1 MSSEN
6 GDIKIILD
14 RSAFALWHREI
25 DRESLPIKINNGTE
39 IVAPTIAERDGY
51 LPNSFIPKQTWR
63 DLTATENLQS
73 IFSWEAIDRWEL
85 GQYIGAIE
93 IPDRLIA
100 PLRQDIETKDRS
112 NYNSVILTANDLD
125 TVAAISNHLQSY
137 LLVDEEITALGLQRH
152 PPGLITSTIDAIRY
166 LPQLPRVGLHLD
178 SWQKYPLRRR
188 HLSSNRICINI
199 GLETRYFLFIDL
211 SLMKMAQ
218 MLGINSSIEISHYY
232 RGIEIPDLFMAAFP
246 NYPVLKLGLPP
257 NFAYIAPTENI
268 IHDASSLDKDKLDFS
283 LTYIGKFGIVPNQ
296 V

>member
-1 MSSEN
+1 MSSITC
-6 GDIKIILD
+6 DIKIILD
-14 RSAFALWHREI
+14 RAI
-25 DRESLPIKINNGTE
+25 DRDLISLKINNGTE
-39 IVAPTIAERDGY
+39 KLAPEIAERDGY
-51 LPNSFIPKQTWR
+51 LPDSFVPKQTWR
-63 DLTATENLQS
+63 DLTIDEKHQLIVKIDTIDSWNL
-73 IFSWEAIDRWEL
+73 
-85 GQYIGAIE
+85 GKYIGAIE

-112 NYNSVILTANDLD
+112 SHNSTILTQSDREI
-125 TVAAISNHLQSY
+125 VAAISNYLRSY
-137 LLVDEEITALGLQRH
+137 LLVNEEITTLGMQRH
-152 PPGLITSTIDAIRY
+152 LPGLITSTVDAIRY

-218 MLGINSSIEISHYY
+218 MLGINSAIEISRYY
-232 RGIEIPDLFMAAFP
+232 RGVEIPDLFMSAFP

-268 IHDASSLDKDKLDFS
+268 IHDASSLDKKQLDFS
-283 LTYIGKFGIVPNQ
+283 LTYIGKFGIT
-296 V
+296 